1 MKRVFFNSKRSFKH
15 QLQPVKA
22 KEMLLTED
30 FADFHSID
38 ASHQTIQE
46 QENRLLLSSLAN

>member
-46 QENRLLLSSLAN
+46 QENRLLLSSLAS